1 MHYRNLSAHFIQ
13 PIGKRKLSAG
23 KVPVTVCLLLKN
35 VLDKGYTL
43 LLSPSQIIEI
53 FLLLT
58 HQLPATNIAYHV
70 LHGGAT
76 AFHPYFKAFLP
87 HADASFPLSFLCK
100 TGKLQS
106 LPLLCSSHIHQ
117 FLFLK
122 LLMSCVAFLCGKF
135 TAKVSLLLP
144 RFCSR
149 TCIA

>member
-1 MHYRNLSAHFIQ
+1 MSL
-13 PIGKRKLSAG
+13 
-23 KVPVTVCLLLKN
+23 T
-35 VLDKGYTL
+35 KGTL
-43 LLSPSQIIEI
+43 YMLLSPSQIIKNF

-76 AFHPYFKAFLP
+76 AFHPYFEAFLP

-144 RFCSR
+144 MSCGYRAALFSDNKPHQDGQGLKCLPAL
-149 TCIA
+149 I